1 MMDTVL
7 KKQII
12 LWILTALTAVGLVV
26 VSVVLFDELNTVQ
39 EQIAALAEANVPSVT
54 ETSEPGTTSTH
65 QIAVAGVRVLSNTIG
80 MTVTVRAH
88 GAGDLL
94 FEPPVIQTAEGDVY
108 PVSGDCMEG
117 ARLAFLDLVTK
128 GSATARFEFVGR
140 LRPTD
145 QAWLV
150 FNPGRESL
158 DTIAPRV
165 ETPVSLS
172 TGGE

>member
-1 MMDTVL
+1 ME
-7 KKQII
+7 KKQLIERI
-12 LWILTALTAVGLVV
+12 ALWTLAALTAAGLIVMTVV
-26 VSVVLFDELNTVQ
+26 IFGELGTLQ
-39 EQIAALAEANVPSVT
+39 EQVSSLTEAGLLQATATPKPEAS
-54 ETSEPGTTSTH
+54 PH
-65 QIAVAGVRVLSNTIG
+65 QIAVAGVRVLSDTIG

-94 FEPPVIQTAEGDVY
+94 FEPPVLQTAEGDVY

-165 ETPVSLS
+165 ETSVSLS

>member
-54 ETSEPGTTSTH
+54 ETSGPGTTSTH
-65 QIAVAGVRVLSNTIG
+65 QIAVAGGQVLSDTIG
-80 MTVTVRAH
+80 MTVTVRSH

-94 FEPPVIQTAEGDVY
+94 FEPPVLQTAEGDVY
-108 PVSGDCMEG
+108 PVSGDCMED

-150 FNPGRESL
+150 FNPGREFL